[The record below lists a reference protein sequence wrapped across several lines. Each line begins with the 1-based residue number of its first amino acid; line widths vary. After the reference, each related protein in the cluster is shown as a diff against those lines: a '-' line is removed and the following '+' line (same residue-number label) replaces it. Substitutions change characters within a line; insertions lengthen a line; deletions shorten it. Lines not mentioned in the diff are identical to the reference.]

1 MLKELIYKGNY
12 EELENKLHTRK
23 TEISEEVNKAV
34 SEIINNVREN
44 GDDALKEYCA
54 KFDGFHVSRKD
65 DFIVSKHYSRC
76 RTSPSFISAPM
87 IRMPGI
93 SRPPW

>member
-54 KFDGFHVSRKD
+54 KFDGFHVSRRM
-65 DFIVSKHYSRC
+65 IS
-76 RTSPSFISAPM
+76 SFLNRKSWM
-87 IRMPGI
+87 LLLM
-93 SRPPW
+93 

>member
-34 SEIINNVREN
+34 SGIINNVFEN
-44 GDDALKEYCA
+44 GEYALN
-54 KFDGFHVSRKD
+54 D
-65 DFIVSKHYSRC
+65 
-76 RTSPSFISAPM
+76 
-87 IRMPGI
+87 
-93 SRPPW
+93 